1 MTTAPHWQRRMAS
14 LVLLGVG
21 IAAPLGASRWL
32 TAFTT
37 DTARALSVAASPP
50 VVPNVAL
57 LDADSVSQPLTGD
70 GRALIVDFIATRCHT
85 LCATQNGIYQ
95 QLQRDIRARGLASRV
110 RLVTISFDPA
120 WDTPRVLR
128 YFALAQH
135 TDRSVW
141 TVLTPRDSTALMPL
155 LQTFGI
161 RVIRDG
167 TEFVHNTALHIVAP
181 TGRLVGIVPI
191 TDVEDALS
199 LAAAQTGRTP

>member
-21 IAAPLGASRWL
+21 LAAPLGASQWL
-32 TAFTT
+32 AAFTS
-37 DTARALSVAASPP
+37 DTARALAVTANPP
-50 VVPNVAL
+50 LVPKVTL
-57 LDADSVSQPLTGD
+57 LDADSVPQPLTGD
-70 GRALIVDFIATRCHT
+70 GRAVIVDFIATRCHT

-95 QLQRDIRARGLASRV
+95 QLQRDIRARGLASHV

-135 TDRSVW
+135 TDQSVW

-155 LQTFGI
+155 LRTFGI

-199 LAAAQTGRTP
+199 LAATQTGHTP